1 MKKTSKAILLVLCAV
16 LLVVGS
22 VMGTMAYLTY
32 KTNTVQNTFTVGN
45 VNLGGTTTGA
55 NGETIVQ
62 EGLDEAKVDEY
73 GVPDSSGAR
82 VLSNEYKL
90 IPGHTYT
97 KDPTIHV
104 GAESE
109 ACWLFVSV
117 SNGIEAIEGGNTI
130 AAQMEAN
137 GWKQLAGDVYYY
149 TDKVETTTV
158 GKDIVVFSEFTI
170 KEDVTI
176 DQLQAY
182 KDAKVTVIAYA
193 VQAEGF
199 ADAQAAW
206 AATSSQFTT
215 P

>member
-1 MKKTSKAILLVLCAV
+1 MKKTSKAILLVLCAL
-16 LLVVGS
+16 LLVGGS

-32 KTNTVQNTFTVGN
+32 QSKPVQNTFTVGN
-45 VNLGGTTTGA
+45 VNLGGGTTTGP

-62 EGLDEAKVDEY
+62 EGLDEAMVDEY
-73 GVPDSSGAR
+73 GKPDSSGAR

-90 IPGHTYT
+90 IPGHTYV

-149 TDKVETTTV
+149 DTKVETTTAS
-158 GKDIVVFSEFTI
+158 KDIVVFSEFTI
-170 KEDVTI
+170 KEDVELKE
-176 DQLQAY
+176 LQDY
-182 KDAKVTVIAYA
+182 KAANITLIAYA

-199 ADAQAAW
+199 DSAQAAW
-206 AATSSQFTT
+206 AATFGAN